1 MRTGA
6 SLKALQKG
14 AVALLSLASSPAK
27 KQPRAMRAKQVSQVY
42 IDERAGQEVEGAPQ
56 GAHDRDL
63 SADAAHMTPC
73 TGAYGVSI
81 RNKECKWGTTHLRET
96 LWLTHRARP
105 DLAVHPFP

>member
-1 MRTGA
+1 MRNGA

-14 AVALLSLASSPAK
+14 AVALLFLASSPAK
-27 KQPRAMRAKQVSQVY
+27 EQPRATRAKQASQAH

-81 RNKECKWGTTHLRET
+81 RNKECRLGPRTF
-96 LWLTHRARP
+96 
-105 DLAVHPFP
+105 D